1 MQSRNKLQ
9 ATALVI
15 SLAEILLYD
24 DNCVVGSGVG
34 VGVGVGSS
42 ATAADSDAA
51 DAGAEDAAV
60 AINAE

>member
-1 MQSRNKLQ
+1 VQSRNKLQ

-24 DNCVVGSGVG
+24 DNCGVGSGVG

-42 ATAADSDAA
+42 DSDAA